1 MRARAAVLTEV
12 KKPLEIWDLDVDPP
26 KEGEVLVR
34 VAAAGV
40 CHSDLHYIQ
49 GDLTT
54 VLPAVPG
61 HEGAGIVE
69 AVGPGVTRFQPGDH
83 VLFVFRAF
91 CGQCFYCL
99 NGRPALC
106 DFSNPLRRTGR
117 MFDGTTRFHR
127 DGQDVH
133 HILGVSCFAE
143 YTVVPEQ
150 GLLKLPD
157 DIPLDRAALVGCGV
171 TTGVGAVPF
180 AAGGRPGESVAVIGC
195 GGVGLNVVQGAAL
208 AGAGPVIAV
217 DVVPQKLQ
225 WAKELGAT
233 HVVNAR
239 EQDPVEAIRS
249 LTEGRG
255 ADYAFEVIG
264 RVETI
269 QQAYEATR
277 KGGTTVVVGLAP
289 QGTILPLDPLDLL
302 RAEKTIKGT
311 VYGTA
316 NLPRDIPRLLELYR
330 LGRLK
335 LDELISRRLR
345 LEQINEGFDA
355 MLSGSVARS
364 IVVFDT

>member
-12 KKPLEIWDLDVDPP
+12 KKPLEIWEVDIDPP
-26 KEGEVLVR
+26 REGEVLVR
-34 VAAAGV
+34 VVAAGV

-49 GDLTT
+49 GDLEA

-61 HEGAGIVE
+61 HEGAGVVE
-69 AVGPGVTRFQPGDH
+69 AVGPGVTRFRPGDP

-106 DFSNPLRRTGR
+106 DFSNPIRRTGR

-150 GLLKLPD
+150 GLLKLPAD
-157 DIPLDRAALVGCGV
+157 VPLDRAALVGCGV
-171 TTGVGAVPF
+171 TTGVGAVLF
-180 AAGGRPGESVAVIGC
+180 AAGVRPGESVLVIGC

-208 AGAGPVIAV
+208 VGAGPIIAA
-217 DVVPQKLQ
+217 DIVPQKLE
-225 WAKELGAT
+225 WARQLGAT
-233 HVVNAR
+233 HTVNPK
-239 EQDPVEAIRS
+239 EQDLLEAVRS

-264 RVETI
+264 RAKTI
-269 QQAYEATR
+269 QQAYAATR
-277 KGGTTVVVGLAP
+277 KGGTMVVVGLTP
-289 QGTILPLDPLDLL
+289 MGTTIPLDPLDLL
-302 RAEKTIKGT
+302 RSEKTIKGT

-345 LEQINEGFDA
+345 LEEINQGFEA
-355 MLSGSVARS
+355 MLTGSVARS
-364 IVVFDT
+364 IIVF

>member
-12 KKPLEIWDLDVDPP
+12 KKPLEIWEVDIDPP

-34 VAAAGV
+34 VVAAGV

-49 GDLTT
+49 GDLEA

-61 HEGAGIVE
+61 HEGAGVVE
-69 AVGPGVTRFQPGDH
+69 AVGPGVTRFRPGDP

-106 DFSNPLRRTGR
+106 DFSNPIRRTGR

-150 GLLKLPD
+150 GLLKLPAD
-157 DIPLDRAALVGCGV
+157 VPLDRAALVGCGV
-171 TTGVGAVPF
+171 TTGVGAVLF
-180 AAGGRPGESVAVIGC
+180 AAGVRPGESVLVIGC

-208 AGAGPVIAV
+208 VGAGPIIAA
-217 DVVPQKLQ
+217 DIVPQKLE
-225 WAKELGAT
+225 WARQLGAT
-233 HVVNAR
+233 HTVNPK
-239 EQDPVEAIRS
+239 EQDLLEAVRS

-264 RVETI
+264 RAETI
-269 QQAYEATR
+269 QQAYAATR
-277 KGGTTVVVGLAP
+277 KGGTMVVVGLTP
-289 QGTILPLDPLDLL
+289 MGTTIPLDPLDLL
-302 RAEKTIKGT
+302 RSEKTIKGT

-345 LEQINEGFDA
+345 LEEINQGFEA
-355 MLSGSVARS
+355 MLAGSVARS
-364 IVVFDT
+364 IIVF

>member
-12 KKPLEIWDLDVDPP
+12 KKPLEIWDLDVDLP

-91 CGQCFYCL
+91 CGRCFYCL

-171 TTGVGAVPF
+171 TTGVGAVLF
-180 AAGGRPGESVAVIGC
+180 AAGVQPGDSVAVIGC

-217 DVVPQKLQ
+217 DVVPQKLE
-225 WAKELGAT
+225 WAKQLGAT

-239 EQDPVEAIRS
+239 EHDPLDAIRS

-255 ADYAFEVIG
+255 ADYTFEVIG
-264 RVETI
+264 RVDTI

-277 KGGTTVVVGLAP
+277 KGGTTVIVGLTP
-289 QGTILPLDPLDLL
+289 QGSVLPLDPLDLL
-302 RAEKTIKGT
+302 RAEKTIKAT
-311 VYGTA
+311 LYGTA

-345 LEQINEGFDA
+345 LEQINEGFEA
-355 MLSGSVARS
+355 MLAGSVARS
-364 IVVFDT
+364 IVVFDS

>member
-12 KKPLEIWDLDVDPP
+12 KKPLEIWDVEVDPP
-26 KEGEVLVR
+26 KDGEVLVR
-34 VAAAGV
+34 VVAAGV
-40 CHSDLHYIQ
+40 CHSDLHYIH
-49 GDLTT
+49 GDLAT

-69 AVGPGVTRFQPGDH
+69 AVGPGVTRFQSGDH

-171 TTGVGAVPF
+171 TTGVGAVLF
-180 AAGGRPGESVAVIGC
+180 AAGVRPGESVAVIGC

-255 ADYAFEVIG
+255 ADYACEVIG

>member
-12 KKPLEIWDLDVDPP
+12 KKPLEIWDVEVDPP
-26 KEGEVLVR
+26 RAGEVLVR
-34 VAAAGV
+34 VVAAGV
-40 CHSDLHYIQ
+40 CHSDLHYIH
-49 GDLTT
+49 GDLAT

-171 TTGVGAVPF
+171 TTGVGAVLF
-180 AAGGRPGESVAVIGC
+180 AAGVRPGDSVAVIGC

-217 DVVPQKLQ
+217 DVVPQKLE

>member
-12 KKPLEIWDLDVDPP
+12 KKPLEIWEVDIDPP
-26 KEGEVLVR
+26 REGEVLVR
-34 VAAAGV
+34 VVAAGV

-49 GDLTT
+49 GDLEA

-61 HEGAGIVE
+61 HEGAGVVE
-69 AVGPGVTRFQPGDH
+69 AVGSGVTRFQPGDP

-106 DFSNPLRRTGR
+106 DFSNPIRRTGR

-150 GLLKLPD
+150 GLLKLPAD
-157 DIPLDRAALVGCGV
+157 VPLDRAALVGCGV
-171 TTGVGAVPF
+171 TTGVGAVLF
-180 AAGGRPGESVAVIGC
+180 AAGVRPGESVLVIGC

-208 AGAGPVIAV
+208 VGAGPIIAA
-217 DVVPQKLQ
+217 DIVPQKLE
-225 WAKELGAT
+225 WARQLGAT
-233 HVVNAR
+233 HTVNPK
-239 EQDPVEAIRS
+239 EQDLLEAVRS

-264 RVETI
+264 RAETI
-269 QQAYEATR
+269 QQAYAATR
-277 KGGTTVVVGLAP
+277 KGGTMVVVGLTP
-289 QGTILPLDPLDLL
+289 MGTAIPLDPLDLL
-302 RAEKTIKGT
+302 RSEKTIKGT
-311 VYGTA
+311 VYGSA
-316 NLPRDIPRLLELYR
+316 NLPRDIPRLIELYR
-330 LGRLK
+330 LGQLK

-345 LEQINEGFDA
+345 LEEINQGFEA
-355 MLSGSVARS
+355 MLAGSVARS
-364 IVVFDT
+364 IIVL

>member
-1 MRARAAVLTEV
+1 M
-12 KKPLEIWDLDVDPP
+12 
-26 KEGEVLVR
+26 
-34 VAAAGV
+34 
-40 CHSDLHYIQ
+40 
-49 GDLTT
+49 
-54 VLPAVPG
+54 
-61 HEGAGIVE
+61 
-69 AVGPGVTRFQPGDH
+69 GPGVTRFQPGDH

-157 DIPLDRAALVGCGV
+157 DVPLDRAALVGCGV
-171 TTGVGAVPF
+171 TTGVGAVLF
-180 AAGGRPGESVAVIGC
+180 AAGVQPGDSVAVIGC

-217 DVVPQKLQ
+217 DVVPQKLE
-225 WAKELGAT
+225 WAKQLGAT

-239 EQDPVEAIRS
+239 EHDPLDAIRS

-255 ADYAFEVIG
+255 ADYTFEVIG
-264 RVETI
+264 RVDTI

-277 KGGTTVVVGLAP
+277 KGGTTVIVGLTP
-289 QGTILPLDPLDLL
+289 QGSVLPLDPLDLL
-302 RAEKTIKGT
+302 RAEKTIKAT
-311 VYGTA
+311 LYGTA
-316 NLPRDIPRLLELYR
+316 NLPA
-330 LGRLK
+330 
-335 LDELISRRLR
+335 ISH
-345 LEQINEGFDA
+345 A
-355 MLSGSVARS
+355 CSSCTAWAA
-364 IVVFDT
+364 

>member
-12 KKPLEIWDLDVDPP
+12 EKPLEIWEVDIDPP
-26 KEGEVLVR
+26 REGEVLVR
-34 VAAAGV
+34 VVAAGV

-49 GDLTT
+49 GDLET

-61 HEGAGIVE
+61 HEGAGVVE
-69 AVGPGVTRFQPGDH
+69 AVGPGVTRFRPGDP

-106 DFSNPLRRTGR
+106 DFSNPIRRTGR

-150 GLLKLPD
+150 GLLKLPAD
-157 DIPLDRAALVGCGV
+157 VPLDRAALVGCGV
-171 TTGVGAVPF
+171 TTGVGAVLF
-180 AAGGRPGESVAVIGC
+180 AAGVRPGESVLVIGC

-208 AGAGPVIAV
+208 VGAGPIIAA
-217 DVVPQKLQ
+217 DIVPQKLE
-225 WAKELGAT
+225 WARQLGAT
-233 HVVNAR
+233 HTVNPK
-239 EQDPVEAIRS
+239 EQDLLEAVRL

-264 RVETI
+264 RAETI
-269 QQAYEATR
+269 QQAYAATR
-277 KGGTTVVVGLAP
+277 KGGTMVVVGLTP
-289 QGTILPLDPLDLL
+289 MGTTIPLDPLDLL
-302 RAEKTIKGT
+302 RSEKTIKGT

-316 NLPRDIPRLLELYR
+316 NLPRDIPRLFELYR

-345 LEQINEGFDA
+345 LEEINQGFEA
-355 MLSGSVARS
+355 MLAGSVARS
-364 IVVFDT
+364 IIVF

>member
-12 KKPLEIWDLDVDPP
+12 KKPLEIWEVDIDPP
-26 KEGEVLVR
+26 REGEVLVR
-34 VAAAGV
+34 VVAAGV

-49 GDLTT
+49 GDLEA

-61 HEGAGIVE
+61 HEGAGVVE
-69 AVGPGVTRFQPGDH
+69 AVGPGVTRFRPGDP

-106 DFSNPLRRTGR
+106 DFSNPIRRTGR

-127 DGQDVH
+127 DGHDVH

-150 GLLKLPD
+150 GLLKLPAD
-157 DIPLDRAALVGCGV
+157 VPLDRAALVGCGV
-171 TTGVGAVPF
+171 TTGVGAVLF
-180 AAGGRPGESVAVIGC
+180 AAGVRPGESVLVIGC

-208 AGAGPVIAV
+208 VGAGPIIAA
-217 DVVPQKLQ
+217 DIVPQKLE
-225 WAKELGAT
+225 WARQLGAT
-233 HVVNAR
+233 HTVNPR
-239 EQDPVEAIRS
+239 EGDLLETVRS

-264 RVETI
+264 RAETI
-269 QQAYEATR
+269 QQAYAATR
-277 KGGTTVVVGLAP
+277 KGGTMVVVGLTP
-289 QGTILPLDPLDLL
+289 MGTTIPLDPLDLL
-302 RAEKTIKGT
+302 RSEKTIKGT

-345 LEQINEGFDA
+345 LEEINQGFEA
-355 MLSGSVARS
+355 MLAGSVARS
-364 IVVFDT
+364 IIVF

>member
-1 MRARAAVLTEV
+1 MRARAAVLTAV
-12 KKPLEIWDLDVDPP
+12 KKPLEIWEVDVDSPR
-26 KEGEVLVR
+26 EGEVLVR
-34 VAAAGV
+34 VAAAGI

-49 GDLTT
+49 GDLEA

-61 HEGAGIVE
+61 HEGAGVVE
-69 AVGPGVTRFQPGDH
+69 AVGPGVTRFRPGDP

-106 DFSNPLRRTGR
+106 DFSNRLRQTGR

-150 GLLKLPD
+150 GLLKLPA

-171 TTGVGAVPF
+171 TTGVGAVLF
-180 AAGGRPGESVAVIGC
+180 AAGVRPGESVLVIGC

-208 AGAGPVIAV
+208 VGAGPIIAA
-217 DVVPQKLQ
+217 DIVPQKLE
-225 WAKELGAT
+225 WARQLGAT
-233 HVVNAR
+233 HTVNAK
-239 EQDPVEAIRS
+239 EQDLLEVVQA
-249 LTEGRG
+249 LTSGRG

-264 RVETI
+264 RAETI
-269 QQAYEATR
+269 QQAYAATR
-277 KGGTTVVVGLAP
+277 KGGTTVVVGLTP
-289 QGTILPLDPLDLL
+289 KETTILLDPLDLL
-302 RAEKTIKGT
+302 RSEKTIKGT
-311 VYGTA
+311 LYGTA
-316 NLPRDIPRLLELYR
+316 NLPRDIPRFFELYR

-335 LDELISRRLR
+335 LDELISRRLL
-345 LEQINEGFDA
+345 LEEINQGFEA
-355 MLSGSVARS
+355 LRTGSVARS
-364 IVVFDT
+364 IIVF

>member
-12 KKPLEIWDLDVDPP
+12 KKPLEIWEVDIDPP
-26 KEGEVLVR
+26 REGEVLVR
-34 VAAAGV
+34 VVAAGV
-40 CHSDLHYIQ
+40 CHSDLHYIH
-49 GDLTT
+49 GDLEA

-61 HEGAGIVE
+61 HEGAGVVE
-69 AVGPGVTRFQPGDH
+69 AVGPGVTRFRPGDP

-106 DFSNPLRRTGR
+106 DFSNPIRRTGR
-117 MFDGTTRFHR
+117 MFDGTTRFHC

-150 GLLKLPD
+150 GLLKLPAD
-157 DIPLDRAALVGCGV
+157 VPLDRAALVGCGV
-171 TTGVGAVPF
+171 TTGVGAVLF
-180 AAGGRPGESVAVIGC
+180 AAGVRPGESVLVIGC

-208 AGAGPVIAV
+208 VGAGPIIAA
-217 DVVPQKLQ
+217 DIVPQKLE
-225 WAKELGAT
+225 WARQLGAT
-233 HVVNAR
+233 HTVNPK
-239 EQDPVEAIRS
+239 EQDLLEAVRS

-264 RVETI
+264 RAETI
-269 QQAYEATR
+269 QQAYAATR
-277 KGGTTVVVGLAP
+277 KGGTMVVVGLTP
-289 QGTILPLDPLDLL
+289 MGTTIPLDPLDLL
-302 RAEKTIKGT
+302 RSEKTIKGT

-345 LEQINEGFDA
+345 LEEINQGFEA
-355 MLSGSVARS
+355 MLAGSVARS
-364 IVVFDT
+364 IIVF